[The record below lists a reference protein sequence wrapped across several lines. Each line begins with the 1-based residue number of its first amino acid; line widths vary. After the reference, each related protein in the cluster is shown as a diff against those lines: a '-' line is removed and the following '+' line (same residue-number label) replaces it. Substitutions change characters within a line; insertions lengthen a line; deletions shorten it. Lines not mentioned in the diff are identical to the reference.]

1 MLPPPYSAL
10 TVGASN
16 PNSPIFLHL
25 TRMSIIQ
32 LPEISVEGFG
42 GIMFK
47 GLGFDFVLHEILHL
61 ECCLKEL
68 WKPFREA

>member
-10 TVGASN
+10 TVGASS
-16 PNSPIFLHL
+16 PSSPIFLYL
-25 TRMSIIQ
+25 TRTSRLQ
-32 LPEISVEGFG
+32 LKEISVEGFG

-61 ECCLKEL
+61 EC
-68 WKPFREA
+68 